1 MSWMRLSMVMWGNE
15 VRRHEQVEVELGR
28 LGEVTFLRRYT
39 GSVDE
44 WMAPEELGRRIDH
57 GLVEYIRM
65 QLLPLSL
72 NPPKEGVALASWSG
86 KGVLL

>member
-15 VRRHEQVEVELGR
+15 VRSEEATEVEPGKLR
-28 LGEVTFLRRYT
+28 EVTFLRRYT

-65 QLLPLSL
+65 QLLPLSP
-72 NPPKEGVALASWSG
+72 NPPKG
-86 KGVLL
+86 